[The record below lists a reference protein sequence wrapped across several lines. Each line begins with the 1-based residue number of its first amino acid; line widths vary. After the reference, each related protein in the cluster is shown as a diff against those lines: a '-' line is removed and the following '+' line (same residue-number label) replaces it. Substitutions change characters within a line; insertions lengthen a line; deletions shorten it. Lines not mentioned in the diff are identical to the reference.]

1 MKKVKIGAGVAVFVI
16 FFGVAVLDAF
26 RDFNIFRIMFWLV
39 MGAAFLV
46 ADNLKKAR

>member
-1 MKKVKIGAGVAVFVI
+1 MKKIKFGLGFAVFVI

-26 RDFNIFRIMFWLV
+26 RDFDILRILFWLA
-39 MGAAFLV
+39 MGTVFLV